1 MTNRKKV
8 RSDGTDA
15 FTVATT
21 PGQMFPLGYAQI
33 TDVSSVVSLTVPT
46 GANFAL
52 VQVEGAPVRWRDDGV
67 NPTATTGMRL
77 TTTGELKL
85 DTTLSAVR
93 IIQEAAGAKLNISF
107 YG

>member
-1 MTNRKKV
+1 MANRKKL
-8 RSDGTDA
+8 RSDGSDA

-21 PGQMFPLGYAQI
+21 PGQMFPLGYVQI
-33 TDVSSVVSLTVPT
+33 TDVSTVVSLPVPA

-52 VQVEGAPVRWRDDGV
+52 VQVEGAPIRWRDDGS

-85 DTTLSAVR
+85 DTTLATVR
-93 IIQEAAGAKLNISF
+93 VIQEAAGAKLNISF